1 MRIRIEHDSCD
12 LNLLELL
19 DLTARNIEPRMD
31 TNESVCGLNHR
42 KPLGHI
48 QAKSFDT
55 LALLGGSLL
64 QPRQVHGLQSW
75 CSVGDNVERAP

>member
-1 MRIRIEHDSCD
+1 MNRFAVLAIES
-12 LNLLELL
+12 LS
-19 DLTARNIEPRMD
+19 R
-31 TNESVCGLNHR
+31 
-42 KPLGHI
+42 HI
-48 QAKSFDT
+48 QAKSFDA

>member
-1 MRIRIEHDSCD
+1 
-12 LNLLELL
+12 
-19 DLTARNIEPRMD
+19 MD
-31 TNESVCGLNHR
+31 TNDRFAVLAIESLSR
-42 KPLGHI
+42 RI

-64 QPRQVHGLQSW
+64 QPRQVHGLQRR